1 MRASAALALAALCLP
16 AADLPV
22 SRVVLYKNGVG
33 YYERTGP
40 AKPGEPSR
48 LEFKASEMDDVLKSL
63 IVEASPGSVSRV
75 RYDLSESL
83 QRRLAEQGV
92 SILPGQALVALL
104 DQWRGARIELKHRGT
119 PLAGS
124 IVSGRLAPLPNQGQ
138 RQELSL
144 LLDSGELTI
153 VNLEEATNLKLSDP
167 NLQSQLRD
175 ALGAY
180 EQSRSR
186 EKRAVQIDI
195 AGSGAQTVKARYLVP
210 APVWKS
216 SYRLSLPAAGESSLE
231 GWAIVDNNTGE
242 DWSNVDLTVVS
253 GRPVSF
259 ISRLYEPRYVQRPVA
274 SLPDDQP
281 AAPVVYEAAMQRVAP
296 TEMEG
301 IADASK
307 EQKVMALSGG
317 FAPGMGGGV
326 GRGANRPMAAPAP
339 PPPPPMMASSIAS
352 TTEAREAGDLFEY
365 RFSSP
370 VTAKKG
376 ESLLLPFLQ
385 QKLPAR
391 RLLIY
396 SDRSTPHPQSA
407 AELTNASGKTLDG
420 GPITVYQEGAYAGE
434 ALMPVTKNGD
444 KRLVSFAT
452 DFGTI
457 VTTNLESGEQSV
469 RSMKASR
476 GILTLRSAREERTT
490 YTVKNLDPR
499 EKSLLIQ
506 HPLEPQQKL
515 LQPKADETTPSH
527 YRFAVKLAASG
538 TGKVSVVEESELQ
551 EVQAVSNL
559 TPEVLQIYLQNK
571 QLAPDA
577 RKQLEALSAK
587 KRDLASANTTLQQID
602 TEINE
607 VARDQDRLRQN
618 INALNRVTGQQE
630 QVQRYVTELAKL
642 DGAFVQLRDRQAALR
657 KTKSQL
663 ESEVASLI
671 EKMEF

>member
-1 MRASAALALAALCLP
+1 MRVLAALPLATLWLS

-40 AKPGEPSR
+40 TKPGEPAR
-48 LEFKASEMDDVLKSL
+48 LDFKASEMDDVLKSL
-63 IVEASPGSVSRV
+63 IVETSPGAVARV
-75 RYDLSESL
+75 RYDLNESL

-92 SILPGQALVALL
+92 NILPGQALVALL
-104 DQWRGARIELKHRGT
+104 DQWRGARIELKHRGS

-124 IVSGRLAPLPNQGQ
+124 IVSGRLAPTPNQGQ

-144 LLDSGELTI
+144 LLDSGELTLI
-153 VNLEEATNLKLSDP
+153 NLDETTNLKPVDP
-167 NLQSQLRD
+167 TLQAQLRE

-195 AGSGAQTVKARYLVP
+195 AGSGSQTVRARYLVP

-216 SYRLSLPAAGESSLE
+216 SYRLSLPAVGESSLE

-242 DWSNVDLTVVS
+242 DWTNVDLTVVS

-259 ISRLYEPRYVQRPVA
+259 ISRLYEPRYAERPVA
-274 SLPDDQP
+274 SLPDDQL

-301 IADASK
+301 VADASK
-307 EQKVMALSGG
+307 EQKIMALSGG
-317 FAPGMGGGV
+317 MAPGMGGGV
-326 GRGANRPMAAPAP
+326 GRRNRVMSAPPAP
-339 PPPPPMMASSIAS
+339 PPEPMMASRVTS

-391 RLLIY
+391 RLLTY
-396 SDRSTPHPQSA
+396 SDRSSPHPQSA
-407 AELTNASGKTLDG
+407 AELTNSSGKTLDG

-457 VTTNLESGEQSV
+457 VTTSLESGEQSV
-469 RSMKASR
+469 RSVKASR
-476 GILTLRSAREERTT
+476 GVLTLRSAREERTT
-490 YTVKNLDPR
+490 YSVKNLDAR

-506 HPLEPQQKL
+506 HPVESQQKL

-527 YRFAVKLAASG
+527 YRFAVKLAPSG
-538 TGKVSVVEESELQ
+538 AGKVSVVEESEVQ
-551 EVQAVSNL
+551 EVHAISNL
-559 TPEVLQIYLQNK
+559 PPESLHLYLQNK

-587 KRDLASANTTLQQID
+587 KRDIASTVATLQQLD

-607 VARDQDRLRQN
+607 VSRDQDRLRQN
-618 INALNRVTGQQE
+618 INALNRVAGQQE

-642 DGAFVQLRDRQAALR
+642 DGAFVQLRDRQSELR

-663 ESEVASLI
+663 ESEIGMLI